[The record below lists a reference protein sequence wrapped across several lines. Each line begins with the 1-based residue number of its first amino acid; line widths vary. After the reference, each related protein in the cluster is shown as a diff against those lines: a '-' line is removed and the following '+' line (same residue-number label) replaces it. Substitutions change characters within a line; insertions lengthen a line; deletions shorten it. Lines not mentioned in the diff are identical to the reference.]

1 MTVALPSVLFVD
13 DEERILRSLRMLF
26 RGRCEIL
33 TTTSGREAI
42 DWVRQRPVHVVV
54 SDQRMPGVS
63 GVEVLRAVAE
73 HSPAT
78 MRVLL
83 TGYADMDAVT
93 ASVNEGE
100 IYRFV
105 EKPWNGPYLLDVV
118 DQAARVAVRDFAAAA
133 ERAVAAKR
141 APIPAA
147 PPAALLPIAARV
159 VVLDEAAAIA
169 AQVRELLPDA
179 VQVDHARDLE
189 GALDLLAEHD
199 VAVVVAHLSSA
210 GGDVAD
216 ALKQL
221 KRLRPA
227 TLAIVISPLRDSRL
241 VIGLINEGQIFR
253 FLLQPPVRELLR
265 RGLIAALERHAEL
278 RTSTNLLQRHDVEPA
293 RAEPATMPGRLLN
306 YWRRIREAATARIG

>member
-1 MTVALPSVLFVD
+1 MTDGLPSVLFVD
-13 DEERILRSLRMLF
+13 DEERVLRSLRMLF

-33 TTTSGREAI
+33 ATTSGREAI
-42 DWVRQRPVHVVV
+42 DWVRQRRVHVVV
-54 SDQRMPGVS
+54 SDQRMPGVT

-83 TGYADMDAVT
+83 TGYADMDSVA

-118 DQAARVAVRDFAAAA
+118 EQAARVAMRDFAAAQA
-133 ERAVAAKR
+133 RATAAS
-141 APIPAA
+141 ATAPAA
-147 PPAALLPIAARV
+147 PVIAARV
-159 VVLDEAAAIA
+159 VVLDDGGAIA
-169 AQVRELLPDA
+169 AQVRELLPAA
-179 VQVDHARDLE
+179 VHVDSTRTLE
-189 GALDLLAEHD
+189 EALSVLAEHD
-199 VAVVVAHLSSA
+199 VAVVVAQLSSA
-210 GGDVAD
+210 HGDVAD
-216 ALKQL
+216 ALKRL

-265 RGLIAALERHAEL
+265 RGLTAALERHAEL
-278 RTSTNLLQRHDVEPA
+278 RANAGLQHRYGVEPL
-293 RAEPATMPGRLLN
+293 RGEPPGVPGRLLQV
-306 YWRRIREAATARIG
+306 WRRIREAAVARIG

>member
-1 MTVALPSVLFVD
+1 MTDGLPSVLFVD
-13 DEERILRSLRMLF
+13 DEERVLRSLRMLF

-33 TTTSGREAI
+33 ATTSGREAI
-42 DWVRQRPVHVVV
+42 DWVRQRRVHVVV
-54 SDQRMPGVS
+54 SDQRMPGVT

-83 TGYADMDAVT
+83 TGYADMDSVA

-118 DQAARVAVRDFAAAA
+118 EQAARVAMRDFAAAQA
-133 ERAVAAKR
+133 RATAASVVM
-141 APIPAA
+141 PAA
-147 PPAALLPIAARV
+147 PVIAARV
-159 VVLDEAAAIA
+159 VVLDDGGAIA
-169 AQVRELLPDA
+169 AQVRELLPAA
-179 VQVDHARDLE
+179 VHVDSTRTLE
-189 GALDLLAEHD
+189 EALSVLAEHD
-199 VAVVVAHLSSA
+199 VAVVVAQLSSA
-210 GGDVAD
+210 HGDVAD
-216 ALKQL
+216 ALKRL

-265 RGLIAALERHAEL
+265 RGLTAALERHAEL
-278 RTSTNLLQRHDVEPA
+278 RANAGLQHRYGVEPL
-293 RAEPATMPGRLLN
+293 RGEPPGVPGRLLQV
-306 YWRRIREAATARIG
+306 WRRIREAAVARIG

>member
-1 MTVALPSVLFVD
+1 MIPSVLFVD

-33 TTTSGREAI
+33 TTTSGREAVE
-42 DWVRQRPVHVVV
+42 WVRRRPVHVVV
-54 SDQRMPGVS
+54 SDQRMPGLS

-83 TGYADMDAVT
+83 TGYADLDAVT

-105 EKPWNGPYLLDVV
+105 EKPWSGSYLLEVV
-118 DQAARVAVRDFAAAA
+118 EQAARVAMRDFAAAA
-133 ERAVAAKR
+133 ERGG
-141 APIPAA
+141 AA
-147 PPAALLPIAARV
+147 PVPEAPVAVRV
-159 VVLDEAAAIA
+159 VVLDDDGALA
-169 AQVRELLPDA
+169 AQVRELLPRQA
-179 VQVDHARDLE
+179 QVEPARDLE
-189 GALDLLAEHD
+189 EALSLLADRD
-199 VAVVVAHLSSA
+199 VAVIVARLSSTD
-210 GGDVAD
+210 GGVAD

-241 VIGLINEGQIFR
+241 VIDLINEGQVFR

-265 RGLIAALERHAEL
+265 RGLVAALERHAEL
-278 RTSTNLLQRHDVEPA
+278 RANADLLRRHEVQPMRAAPATVPSRLLQV
-293 RAEPATMPGRLLN
+293 
-306 YWRRIREAATARIG
+306 WRRIRETAVARMNQ

>member
-1 MTVALPSVLFVD
+1 MTDALPSVLFVD
-13 DEERILRSLRMLF
+13 DEERVLRSLRMLF

-33 TTTSGREAI
+33 ATTSGREAI
-42 DWVRQRPVHVVV
+42 DWVRQRRIHVVV
-54 SDQRMPGVS
+54 SDQRMPGVT

-83 TGYADMDAVT
+83 TGYADMDSVA

-118 DQAARVAVRDFAAAA
+118 EQAARVAMRDFAAAQA
-133 ERAVAAKR
+133 RAAVVPAPVEAASV
-141 APIPAA
+141 
-147 PPAALLPIAARV
+147 IAARV
-159 VVLDEAAAIA
+159 VVLDDGGAIA
-169 AQVRELLPDA
+169 AQVRELLPAA
-179 VQVDHARDLE
+179 VHVDHARTLE
-189 GALDLLAEHD
+189 EALSVLAEHD
-199 VAVVVAHLSSA
+199 VAVVVAQLSSTH
-210 GGDVAD
+210 GDVAD
-216 ALKQL
+216 ALKRL

-227 TLAIVISPLRDSRL
+227 TLAIVVSPLRDSRL

-265 RGLIAALERHAEL
+265 RGLTAALERHAEL
-278 RTSTNLLQRHDVEPA
+278 RANAGLQHRYGVEPL
-293 RAEPATMPGRLLN
+293 RGEPSGVPGRLLQV
-306 YWRRIREAATARIG
+306 WRRIREAAVARIG

>member
-1 MTVALPSVLFVD
+1 MTDGLPSVLFVD
-13 DEERILRSLRMLF
+13 DEERVLRSLRMLF

-33 TTTSGREAI
+33 ATTSGREAI
-42 DWVRQRPVHVVV
+42 DWVRQRRVHVVV
-54 SDQRMPGVS
+54 SDQRMPGVT

-83 TGYADMDAVT
+83 TGYADMDSVA

-118 DQAARVAVRDFAAAA
+118 EQAARVAMRDFAAAQT
-133 ERAVAAKR
+133 RATAASVVM
-141 APIPAA
+141 PAA
-147 PPAALLPIAARV
+147 PVIAARV
-159 VVLDEAAAIA
+159 VVLDDGGAIA
-169 AQVRELLPDA
+169 VQVRELLPVA
-179 VQVDHARDLE
+179 VHVDSTRTLE
-189 GALDLLAEHD
+189 EALSVLAEHE
-199 VAVVVAHLSSA
+199 VAVVVAQLSSA
-210 GGDVAD
+210 HGDVAD
-216 ALKQL
+216 ALKRL

-265 RGLIAALERHAEL
+265 RGLTAALERHAEL
-278 RTSTNLLQRHDVEPA
+278 RANAGLQHRYGVEPL
-293 RAEPATMPGRLLN
+293 RGEPPGVPGRLLQV
-306 YWRRIREAATARIG
+306 WRRIREAAVARIG

>member
-1 MTVALPSVLFVD
+1 MSAALPSVLFVD
-13 DEERILRSLRMLF
+13 DEERILRSLRVLF

-33 TTTSGREAI
+33 ATTSGQQAI

-83 TGYADMDAVT
+83 TGYADMDAVA

-105 EKPWNGPYLLDVV
+105 EKPWNGAYLLDVV
-118 DQAARVAVRDFAAAA
+118 DQAARVAMRDFEAATQ
-133 ERAVAAKR
+133 RGGITKPAVTAV
-141 APIPAA
+141 
-147 PPAALLPIAARV
+147 AARV
-159 VVLDEAAAIA
+159 VVLDDGDAIA
-169 AQVRELLPDA
+169 AQVRQLLPDA
-179 VQVDHARDLE
+179 VQVEHARDLE
-189 GALDLLAEHD
+189 AALFLLADHE
-199 VAVVVAHLSSA
+199 VAVVVARLSSA
-210 GGDVAD
+210 HGDVAD
-216 ALKQL
+216 ALKRL

-241 VIGLINEGQIFR
+241 VIELINEGQIFR

-265 RGLIAALERHAEL
+265 RGLIAALERHVEL
-278 RTSTNLLQRHDVEPA
+278 RTNANLAHRYEVEPA
-293 RAEPATMPGRLLN
+293 RREMATIPGRLLQV
-306 YWRRIREAATARIG
+306 WRRLREAAVARTG

>member
-1 MTVALPSVLFVD
+1 MTAALPSVLFVD

-42 DWVRQRPVHVVV
+42 DWVRQRPIHVVV

-93 ASVNEGE
+93 ASVNDGE

-118 DQAARVAVRDFAAAA
+118 AEAGRVAVRDFAAAQ
-133 ERAVAAKR
+133 ERAAMPTI
-141 APIPAA
+141 APRGLAVIDPLTA
-147 PPAALLPIAARV
+147 IAARV
-159 VVLDEAAAIA
+159 LVLDADEAIA
-169 AQVRELLPDA
+169 AQVRELLPSS
-179 VQVDHARDLE
+179 VQVEHARTIE
-189 GALDLLAEHD
+189 GALDYLAEHT
-199 VAVVVAHLSSA
+199 VAIVVAHLSSA

-221 KRLRPA
+221 KRLRPG
-227 TLAIVISPLRDSRL
+227 TLTIVVSPLRDSRL

-265 RGLIAALERHAEL
+265 RGLIAGLERHAEL
-278 RTSTNLLQRHDVEPA
+278 LASTHLTHRHAVEPTRVEPA
-293 RAEPATMPGRLLN
+293 SAPGRLLQ
-306 YWRRIREAATARIG
+306 YWRRIREAASARLG

>member
-1 MTVALPSVLFVD
+1 MSTALPRVLFVD

-33 TTTSGREAI
+33 ATTSGREAI
-42 DWVRQRPVHVVV
+42 DWVRERPVHVVV
-54 SDQRMPGVS
+54 SDQRMPGLS

-83 TGYADMDAVT
+83 TGYADIDAVT

-105 EKPWNGPYLLDVV
+105 EKPWNGPYLIDVV
-118 DQAARVAVRDFAAAA
+118 EQAARVAIRDFAAAA
-133 ERAVAAKR
+133 ERA
-141 APIPAA
+141 AA
-147 PPAALLPIAARV
+147 PRPVPVATSIAARV
-159 VVLDEAAAIA
+159 LVLDADGAIA
-169 AQVRELLPDA
+169 AQVRELLPAA
-179 VQVDHARDLE
+179 VQVEHARDLD
-189 GALDLLAEHD
+189 GALSLLAEHD
-199 VAVVVAHLSSA
+199 VAVLVAQMSSTH
-210 GGDVAD
+210 GDVAD
-216 ALKQL
+216 ALKRL
-221 KRLRPA
+221 KQLRPA
-227 TLAIVISPLRDSRL
+227 TLAIVISSLRDSRL

-278 RTSTNLLQRHDVEPA
+278 RANIGLMRRHQVEPTSG
-293 RAEPATMPGRLLN
+293 EPVSMPGRLLQV
-306 YWRRIREAATARIG
+306 WRRIREAAVARIG

>member
-1 MTVALPSVLFVD
+1 MSAALPCVLFVD

-42 DWVRQRPVHVVV
+42 EWVRQRPVHAVV
-54 SDQRMPGVS
+54 SDQRMPEINGVD
-63 GVEVLRAVAE
+63 VLRAIFE

-78 MRVLL
+78 MRILL

-93 ASVNEGE
+93 ASVNDGE

-105 EKPWNGPYLLDVV
+105 EKPWDAQYLIETVE
-118 DQAARVAVRDFAAAA
+118 QAARTAMREFAAASA
-133 ERAVAAKR
+133 PVAAQGK
-141 APIPAA
+141 PALDA
-147 PPAALLPIAARV
+147 SAARI
-159 VVLDEAAAIA
+159 VVLDDTGTLA
-169 AQVRELLPDA
+169 AQVRELLPGA
-179 VQVDHARDLE
+179 VRVDHATHLE
-189 GALDLLAEHD
+189 DALERLAEHE
-199 VAVVVAHLSSA
+199 VAVIVAQLSSA

-227 TLAIVISPLRDSRL
+227 TLAIVVSPLRDSRL

-253 FLLQPPVRELLR
+253 FLLQPPPRELLR

-278 RTSTNLLQRHDVEPA
+278 LTTSNLLRRHEVEAPRSA
-293 RAEPATMPGRLLN
+293 PSIMPGRLLQV
-306 YWRRIREAATARIG
+306 WRRIREAAGARAG